1 MANRHADPDRPP
13 QPVGAD
19 GVERIERRRQP
30 RDSQTPP
37 NWEAIVLQRMAERVR
52 SLSGEPALGT
62 ASDSD
67 GGWEEAA
74 LLALRR
80 RMKDLDS
87 I

>member
-1 MANRHADPDRPP
+1 MANRHADPDQPP
-13 QPVGAD
+13 QPVGAG

-52 SLSGEPALGT
+52 SLSGRPTRGA

-67 GGWEEAA
+67 GGWEDAA
-74 LLALRR
+74 QLALRK

-87 I
+87 L

>member
-1 MANRHADPDRPP
+1 MANRHADLDNRPEP
-13 QPVGAD
+13 AGAD
-19 GVERIERRRQP
+19 DVERIERRRQP

-37 NWEAIVLQRMAERVR
+37 NWEAIVLKRMAGRVR

-62 ASDSD
+62 ASDGD